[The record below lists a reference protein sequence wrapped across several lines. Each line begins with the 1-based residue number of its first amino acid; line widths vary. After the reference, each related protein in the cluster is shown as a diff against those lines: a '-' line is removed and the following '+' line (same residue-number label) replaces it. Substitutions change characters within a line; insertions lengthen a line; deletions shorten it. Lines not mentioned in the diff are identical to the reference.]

1 MKKLISCTFNMDTA
15 CVELKFSDGSII
27 AIDTIAVENEAA
39 DNMVQRSEL
48 DWLIY
53 SFHINLCRQETS
65 VMALYLRNKE
75 HIKVRTACDRSV
87 QALYKVDFP
96 KCI

>member
-15 CVELKFSDGSII
+15 CVELKFSDGSMI

-53 SFHINLCRQETS
+53 
-65 VMALYLRNKE
+65 NKPLEYAQLVLSDDLEQYVRGTPE
-75 HIKVRTACDRSV
+75 HRLMD
-87 QALYKVDFP
+87 
-96 KCI
+96 

>member
-15 CVELKFSDGSII
+15 CVELKFSDGSMI

-53 SFHINLCRQETS
+53 
-65 VMALYLRNKE
+65 NKPLE
-75 HIKVRTACDRSV
+75 YAQLVLGGDLEQYVRGTLERRLTD
-87 QALYKVDFP
+87 
-96 KCI
+96 